1 MTKSCSLPIIG
12 KFNDIIA
19 FEDYCNQL
27 FEKGYII
34 SQTEKNYICRKLR
47 NSGGNII
54 VKIFTS
60 INTECI
66 PDKSFIV
73 KFCWSDK

>member
-1 MTKSCSLPIIG
+1 MTKSCSLPIIR
-12 KFNDIIA
+12 KFNDIID
-19 FEDYCNQL
+19 FENCCNQL
-27 FEKGYII
+27 LKKGYLI
-34 SQTEKNYICRKLR
+34 SLTEKNYICRKFR
-47 NSGGNII
+47 NNGGNII